1 MARYLKS
8 AISAEA
14 KAAED
19 ARVREVVEA
28 ALGDIAKRGDVAVRE
43 MSIRLDQWERDDYR
57 LTDAEIRDC
66 LEQVSAADLEDIRF
80 AQAQIRNF
88 AEIQKAALQDV
99 EVETL
104 PGVVLGHKHIPVAS
118 VGTYVP
124 GGKYPMV
131 ASAHMSVVTAKVAGV
146 PRIATCAP
154 PYRGKPAAAIVA
166 AQHLAGADEIYCLG
180 GIQAV
185 GAMALGT
192 ASIAAGRHA
201 GRARQRL
208 RRRGQAPAVRP
219 GRDRPVRRPDRDAR
233 DRGCHGGR
241 RAVRDRFARPGRA
254 RADLARD
261 PLDQP
266 PKSSRARRSPRSSAS

>member
-8 AISAEA
+8 ALSAEA

-19 ARVREVVEA
+19 ARVREVVER

-43 MSIRLDQWERDDYR
+43 MSVRLDQWERDDYR

-66 LEQVSAADLEDIRF
+66 LDQVSAEDLEDIRF
-80 AQAQIRNF
+80 AQAQIRGF
-88 AEIQKAALQDV
+88 AEIQKAALREV

-104 PGVVLGHKHIPVAS
+104 PGVILGHKHIPVAS

-146 PRIATCAP
+146 PRIVTSAP
-154 PYRGKPAAAIVA
+154 PYRGRPAAAIVA

-185 GAMALGT
+185 GAGAR
-192 ASIAAGRHA
+192 SAA
-201 GRARQRL
+201 
-208 RRRGQAPAVRP
+208 
-219 GRDRPVRRPDRDAR
+219 DD
-233 DRGCHGGR
+233 
-241 RAVRDRFARPGRA
+241 F
-254 RADLARD
+254 
-261 PLDQP
+261 
-266 PKSSRARRSPRSSAS
+266 SR